1 MIKKISLIF
10 LITIVFFIIFN
21 LLIVFSW
28 PIYSK
33 VNSNK
38 HNYIEEQIKLLH
50 LNNDDLIIL
59 HNETWKNYHKFRF
72 VPFIGHSEKNRT
84 GKFVNFNEEN
94 GRKVVRP
101 QNCNTNI
108 YLYGGSTTFGYNVTD
123 DQTIGQH
130 LQNLLGD
137 EECVYNHGRAYFY
150 SKQENNLFFLHLEN
164 KKKIHKAIFLDGI
177 NERCGSYVYVNYLNN
192 SFDILV
198 QRPYLMWKKSFVNFL
213 HSLPISQFINSMFG
227 KSRWIN
233 DHNNNILKIS
243 NCAKRPPLNELF
255 QARINQRHAVCEN
268 LNIQCFSFIQPFAGV
283 HGVQIKKLL
292 DETRKKNL
300 IKKYT
305 LLKKSND
312 YVKDLSYVLNEDS
325 TLSYIDG
332 VHYSPLSNKK
342 IAKEISFLIKN

>member
-1 MIKKISLIF
+1 M
-10 LITIVFFIIFN
+10 
-21 LLIVFSW
+21 
-28 PIYSK
+28 
-33 VNSNK
+33 
-38 HNYIEEQIKLLH
+38 
-50 LNNDDLIIL
+50 
-59 HNETWKNYHKFRF
+59 
-72 VPFIGHSEKNRT
+72 
-84 GKFVNFNEEN
+84 
-94 GRKVVRP
+94 
-101 QNCNTNI
+101 
-108 YLYGGSTTFGYNVTD
+108 
-123 DQTIGQH
+123 
-130 LQNLLGD
+130 
-137 EECVYNHGRAYFY
+137 
-150 SKQENNLFFLHLEN
+150 
-164 KKKIHKAIFLDGI
+164 DGI
-177 NERCGSYVYVNYLNN
+177 NERCGSYVYANYLNN

-233 DHNNNILKIS
+233 DHNNNILNIS

-300 IKKYT
+300 IRKYT